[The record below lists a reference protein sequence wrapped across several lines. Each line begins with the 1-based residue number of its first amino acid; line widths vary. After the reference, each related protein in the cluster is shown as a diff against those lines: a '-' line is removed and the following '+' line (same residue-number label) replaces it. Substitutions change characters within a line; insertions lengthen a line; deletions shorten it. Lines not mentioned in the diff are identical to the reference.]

1 MKLILLILVFLP
13 FTLSLPTHECN
24 NCEIYK
30 LHGALYLKDN
40 NITDWNGDKTIIDL
54 PSRMSNITIL
64 TYEPTSVWMDDN
76 GKIIGMSDRDSF
88 VIIYKNDIN
97 VTNSDLS
104 HYMNG
109 LLKKDDNWSMRLTEE
124 EKKEIKPLSKEE
136 TEAMIKDV
144 LSNRLISDRGGQ
156 LYMREPNWLQY
167 VQENLFNH
175 ENVLD
180 WVMKK
185 FFDEDNIEW
194 IAPRGYQKTREYY
207 EAVMKT
213 FYTPACQLGP
223 SEQINYLHNC
233 DGELIEV
240 NLFDDLSDNEWKGCN
255 HISETFYPDTNE
267 TWRTWRY
274 AIELEYAQKHGM
286 EEEYNHGATID
297 EFGDDTFAVW
307 EYGCKH
313 NKNH

>member
-1 MKLILLILVFLP
+1 
-13 FTLSLPTHECN
+13 
-24 NCEIYK
+24 
-30 LHGALYLKDN
+30 
-40 NITDWNGDKTIIDL
+40 
-54 PSRMSNITIL
+54 
-64 TYEPTSVWMDDN
+64 MDDN